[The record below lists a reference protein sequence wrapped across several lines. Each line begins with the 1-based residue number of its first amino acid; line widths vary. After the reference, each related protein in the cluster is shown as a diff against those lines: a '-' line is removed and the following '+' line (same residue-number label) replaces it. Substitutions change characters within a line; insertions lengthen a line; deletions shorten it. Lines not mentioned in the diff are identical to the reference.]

1 MKKTILALVAVAGLA
16 SVSAVD
22 FNAILVRQQWP
33 WSANIV
39 VEYTLANTA
48 GRPCNVQVFAYD
60 GDTPLSLP
68 VDALSGD
75 MYGMTGDGL
84 YRIVIDPVKAFGNE
98 TFSIANFKV
107 KLETAEA
114 AANLKE
120 VIYKVYDLTDGSCR
134 DVTRAD
140 ILNGKM
146 GSYETDFGKIGPGF
160 NTSETDVLIWTGVTN
175 DVAYKTTKLVMRKIP
190 AADKVWTMGDF
201 AAIRSASQNQ
211 KNGEWETNHL
221 VKITY
226 DYWTGVFEVTRK
238 QFELMVGTHGAANA
252 DPGADCL
259 PEGRLVTGNYGASGP
274 YAKRFAQKLRDKTG
288 VSGFDL
294 PTEAEWEFAC
304 RAGTSTSLNSGLDAS
319 GGWWSGCDGNMDKIA
334 WMKGNSGGALHPVGG
349 KLPNAFGLYDMLG
362 NVMEYT
368 RDTRGGT
375 ASDYLAS
382 FGVGWTPE
390 TVVVDPVSPQGGWD
404 LMKGAAGV
412 SYGAYVRSGDRTYSF
427 ENWSTP
433 NDFFGFRIFMKE

>member
-1 MKKTILALVAVAGLA
+1 MKKMILALVAVAGLA
-16 SVSAVD
+16 SAAVD

-48 GRPCNVQVFAYD
+48 GRPCNVQLAAFD
-60 GDTPLSLP
+60 GDTPLALP

-84 YRIVIDPVKAFGNE
+84 YRIVIDPVKAFGSE

-120 VIYKVYDLTDGSCR
+120 VIYKVYDLTDGSCQ

-175 DVAYKTTKLVMRKIP
+175 DIVYKTTKLVMRKIP
-190 AADKVWTMGDF
+190 AANKVWTMGDS
-201 AAIRSASQNQ
+201 AAVRSAAQNQ

-226 DYWTGVFEVTRK
+226 DYWAGVFEVTRK
-238 QFELMVGTHGAANA
+238 QFELMVGTHGAAND
-252 DPGADCL
+252 DPDADCL
-259 PEGRLVTGNYGASGP
+259 PEGKLVNGNYGAAGP

-294 PTEAEWEFAC
+294 PSEAEWEFAC
-304 RAGTSTSLNSGLDAS
+304 RAGTSTSLNSGLDATV
-319 GGWWSGCDGNMDKIA
+319 GWWSECDVNVARIA
-334 WMKGNSGGALHPVGG
+334 WMKGNSDGVLHPVGV
-349 KLPNAFGLYDMLG
+349 KSPNAFGLYDMLG

-375 ASDYLAS
+375 SEAYIAS
-382 FGVGWTPE
+382 FGSGWTPE
-390 TVVVDPVSPQGGWD
+390 TIVVDPASPQGGYD
-404 LMKGAAGV
+404 LLKGAAGN
-412 SYGAYVRSGDRTYSF
+412 SYGAYVRSGDRTF
-427 ENWSTP
+427 NVQNWTTP
-433 NDFFGFRIFMKE
+433 NEFYGFRIFMKE